1 MSQYA
6 HAVRQGAP
14 LRREHDGA
22 PDSESFGECAAVQAE
37 SNASRS
43 AIPSGADL
51 PRSVSS
57 VHIRA
62 LFMVLNPDAFSLV
75 VGSQVV
81 VLSDVPRK
89 STQQCLFM
97 IVGPRADKRCDN
109 VKMTT
114 HLKAPECVASPVF
127 FWDCRDPE
135 ASSDR
140 SLVNETEQLDL
151 ESPTW
156 ACLSGVRV
164 FGRPHKPSSQLLLKA
179 ASGSRSK

>member
-1 MSQYA
+1 MSMMERLILNRLESVQLCKQS
-6 HAVRQGAP
+6 RMLP
-14 LRREHDGA
+14 DLRSLLEPIY
-22 PDSESFGECAAVQAE
+22 PDLF
-37 SNASRS
+37 
-43 AIPSGADL
+43 
-51 PRSVSS
+51 PRCTLERF
-57 VHIRA
+57 HGI
-62 LFMVLNPDAFSLV
+62 NPDAFSLV

-89 STQQCLFM
+89 STQQCLLM

-109 VKMTT
+109 GKMTT
-114 HLKAPECVASPVF
+114 QLKAPECVASPVF

-156 ACLSGVRV
+156 ACLSGVGV
-164 FGRPHKPSSQLLLKA
+164 FGRPHKPSLLKV